1 MTTDET
7 MALFTKYAITTY
19 SRVPVVVVRGEGSF
33 LWDADGRR
41 YLDLFPGW
49 GSGIIGHCHPAVVAA
64 IRAQA
69 GKLLHVPNTFYSE
82 PQGLLAQLLSESSF
96 GGQCFF
102 CNSGAEAVEGAI
114 KLARAATPAGRYK
127 VVTLLNS
134 FHGRTL
140 AAMTATGQLQYQR
153 GFEPLPPGFPHVP
166 LNDVAALDAAV
177 DEETAAV
184 MVEPIQGEGG
194 VNIASEEFMRAAR
207 DITRQRGVLFIVD
220 EVTTGMAR
228 TGDFY
233 AYQHYGIEPDVMT
246 LAKGLGG
253 GVAIGAVVA
262 GAECAAA
269 LKPGMHASTF
279 GGNALACA
287 AAVATL
293 ETIEKE
299 GLLERARKL
308 GTYTMDW
315 LTSLARELGGLIVEV
330 RGRGLM
336 VGVELSRPGAD
347 IVRECLRRGLLINCT
362 HERVL
367 RVYPAL
373 TVGQDVLDQGL
384 DLLAGVLRD
393 ADQPK

>member
-7 MALFTKYAITTY
+7 VALFTKYAITTY
-19 SRVPVVVVRGEGSF
+19 ARVPVVVVRGEGSF

-49 GSGIIGHCHPAVVAA
+49 GSGILGHCHPAVVSA

-96 GGQCFF
+96 GGQCYF

-127 VVTLLNS
+127 VVTLLDS

-140 AAMTATGQLQYQR
+140 AAMTATGQPQYQR
-153 GFEPLPPGFPHVP
+153 GFEPLPPGFPHIP
-166 LNDVAALDAAV
+166 LNDVAALEAAV

-194 VNIASEEFMRAAR
+194 VNIASEEFMHAAR
-207 DITRQRGVLFIVD
+207 EITRKRGVLFIVD
-220 EVTTGMAR
+220 EVTTGMGR
-228 TGDFY
+228 TGDFF

-262 GAECAAA
+262 RAECAAA

-287 AAVATL
+287 AAVATMD
-293 ETIEKE
+293 TIEKE

-315 LTSLARELGGLIVEV
+315 LGSLARELGGLIVEV

-367 RVYPAL
+367 RLYPAL

-384 DLLAGVLRD
+384 DILAGVLRD